1 MVRKLNTKCAVYL
14 QHERNNEM
22 TGIEVWNIISPIIY
36 QNFVAVQ
43 NEYKDEG
50 MDIYL
55 KTYFALKDLD
65 EKENEK

>member
-1 MVRKLNTKCAVYL
+1 
-14 QHERNNEM
+14 M
-22 TGIEVWNIISPIIY
+22 TGIEVWYIISPILY

-55 KTYFALKDLD
+55 KTYFALKGLD
-65 EKENEK
+65 EKEKEK